1 MKEPTPPSS
10 EHKGKFKVTAKYIW
24 ALGIVVIISS
34 QGGAWHAGMSAGT
47 VGYGLVIFLVGT
59 AYVALALSMSEMT
72 SMLPFAGGVYGLS
85 RCALGFQAGLLM
97 GCCEVLEY
105 TLLLA
110 AMTIIFA
117 QTLTVQKPELGSY
130 QPLIWFVHI
139 LVTFIL
145 LALGG
150 KIYWRFVLV
159 VAILS
164 ILQVV
169 VFVILAAPVD
179 DYALNSGGAATAFLG
194 DFKNWFAVLPF
205 GLYLF
210 TGTEGL
216 STLANEAH
224 DPRHAIPRGHIA
236 SILTLFTTAS
246 SIYIVSRGLPL
257 YMDISLDGQLFK
269 MSKQVAIVWTTISS
283 LACTSAVLLAASNIV
298 ESMSESRLFP
308 CELHGRHAKLH
319 TPIRAILCASLM
331 EFIFCCVTFYYPP
344 SAYPIFSFLSLA
356 SCMAGVLNPWLE
368 LLPFGIYG
376 AIYSMTIYSMT
387 IFLCCS
393 ISVVFVQ
400 NTDIWCFILSLTIF
414 ILLSIY
420 YQCYAKSRQS
430 FSEDER
436 KLLLFVHIA
445 NNNDAKHRSPS
456 SSTSYRILKRLSK
469 YLKNASKGMSTMK
482 GSSAASSAKVF
493 VTNGKQSTKSSV
505 RKLSNHRK

>member
-319 TPIRAILCASLM
+319 T
-331 EFIFCCVTFYYPP
+331 
-344 SAYPIFSFLSLA
+344 
-356 SCMAGVLNPWLE
+356 
-368 LLPFGIYG
+368 
-376 AIYSMTIYSMT
+376 
-387 IFLCCS
+387 
-393 ISVVFVQ
+393 
-400 NTDIWCFILSLTIF
+400 
-414 ILLSIY
+414 
-420 YQCYAKSRQS
+420 
-430 FSEDER
+430 
-436 KLLLFVHIA
+436 
-445 NNNDAKHRSPS
+445 
-456 SSTSYRILKRLSK
+456 
-469 YLKNASKGMSTMK
+469 
-482 GSSAASSAKVF
+482 
-493 VTNGKQSTKSSV
+493 
-505 RKLSNHRK
+505 